1 MTSLELSIFLTILLS
16 IVTLSVIIFLLGE
29 RIRNAI
35 REGTRTM
42 KEQGLKTLEL
52 KRQNLALAAV
62 QVTHDNYLDI
72 LNQIALDILGGKPA
86 GIDQV
91 LRFGDDPAP
100 HIVALGGNFEEIIF
114 TPAREAFIGNGERQ
128 ISPKIPCW
136 YEVSALSSGLFC
148 VEELEAVYRLL
159 SNNKVLPR
167 TQKWYMAMNVRRNAV
182 Q

>member
-1 MTSLELSIFLTILLS
+1 MTSLELSIFLTILLT
-16 IVTLSVIIFLLGE
+16 IVALAAVIILLGE

-35 REGTRTM
+35 REGTRAM

-52 KRQNLALAAV
+52 ERQNLALAAV
-62 QVTHDNYLDI
+62 QVNHSNYLDI
-72 LNQIALDILGGKPA
+72 LNQIALDMLGKPA

-100 HIVALGGNFEEIIF
+100 HIVALGGNFEEIVF
-114 TPAREAFIGNGERQ
+114 TPAHQAFIGNGEGQ
-128 ISPKIPCW
+128 LSPKTPW
-136 YEVSALSSGLFC
+136 YEVSALTSGLFC
-148 VEELEAVYRLL
+148 IEELEAVYRLL
-159 SNNKVLPR
+159 SNNKALPR